1 MLSPRVLRV
10 AAAAVVA
17 VPLAVAAIGQCVIW
31 LLPDCN
37 PNPYAIE
44 GCLIGSHS
52 LAAGLVLA
60 TIGGVALALLGT
72 LLSALLL
79 LVATWLSRKRPS
91 GAQP

>member
-1 MLSPRVLRV
+1 MLLPRVLRV

-44 GCLIGSHS
+44 GCLVGSHS
-52 LAAGLVLA
+52 IAAGLVLV
-60 TIGGVALALLGT
+60 TTGGVVLALLGT
-72 LLSALLL
+72 LLSVLLL
-79 LVATWLSRKRPS
+79 LVATWVSRK
-91 GAQP
+91 